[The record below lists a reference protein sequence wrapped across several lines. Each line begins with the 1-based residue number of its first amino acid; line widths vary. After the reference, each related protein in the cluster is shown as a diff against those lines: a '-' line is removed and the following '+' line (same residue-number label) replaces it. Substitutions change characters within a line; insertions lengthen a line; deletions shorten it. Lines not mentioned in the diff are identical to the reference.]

1 VVGRNIIDVHCPEAP
16 VTTLVVLQPSYLPWL
31 GFFDQVRRC
40 DRFVFYDDVQYD
52 KNGWR
57 NRNRI
62 KSAAGAVWLTVPVRT
77 RGRTGQAINEVAIAK
92 TSPWARKHLT
102 SIAEAYAR
110 APHRDAYLPLLAAI
124 LERQWERLVDLDIA
138 LSRLMCGWFGLDRP
152 MFLASELG
160 IGGDRN
166 TRLVALCRHFGADT
180 YLSGNAAQAYL
191 DVALFAAHGIR
202 VEWQNFQHPEYPQL
216 HGPFVPLL
224 SALDLVLNVGEE
236 CADVLARAGRSVASG
251 ATSAGDN
258 LAED

>member
-1 VVGRNIIDVHCPEAP
+1 M
-16 VTTLVVLQPSYLPWL
+16 TTLVVLQPSYLPWL

-40 DRFVFYDDVQYD
+40 DHFVFYDDVQYD
-52 KNGWR
+52 KHGWR

-62 KSAAGAVWLTVPVRT
+62 KAAVGPVWLTVPVRT
-77 RGRTGQAINEVAIAK
+77 RGRMGQPINEVEIANAA
-92 TSPWARKHLT
+92 PWARKQLKT
-102 SIAEAYAR
+102 IEEAYAR
-110 APHRDAYLPLLAAI
+110 APYRAAYLPPLAEL
-124 LERQWERLVDLDIA
+124 LERDWERLADLDIA

-152 MFLASELG
+152 MVRASELE

-166 TRLVALCRHFGADT
+166 TRLLAMCRHFGADV

-191 DVALFAAHGIR
+191 DVALFTAHGIR

-216 HGPFVPLL
+216 HGPFVPAM

-236 CADVLARAGRSVASG
+236 CEDVLAQAGRASTSE
-251 ATSAGDN
+251 ATSVNGN